1 MPAPPDLGDANA
13 VNAES
18 LKSWLI
24 LCRAPGIGSAA
35 VQKLL
40 RVFSGA
46 AEIVAAR
53 PHALRSAGLSENQ
66 IEALKAVDPAAVERD
81 LQWLAQPHCHAI
93 GFDDPAYPA
102 RLREIAQAPPLLF
115 VQGDPDW
122 LDTPQ
127 LAIVGSR
134 HASPQGLENA
144 QAFAAELA
152 RRGLTITSGLAL
164 GIDGAAHAGALAGGG
179 ATVAVCG
186 TGLDRVYP
194 ARHKALA
201 HQIVGSGALVSEF
214 PVGVGALAE
223 NFPRRNRVISGMA
236 LGILVVEAARESG
249 SLITARLAL
258 EQGREVF
265 AIPGSIHNPLSRGCH
280 ALIRQGA
287 KLIETVDDI
296 LIELAPLLGMRRAQ
310 IEAAARSTQPAPPTD
325 ATQAALLA
333 ALGDGLLH
341 VDALAARVAQP
352 IGALQAALTQLELEG
367 RVAVAGDGRYQRVVR
382 GTPEG
387 DKPRRL
393 AQNAGQAGES
403 NQADQHEGA

>member
-1 MPAPPDLGDANA
+1 MD
-13 VNAES
+13 AES
-18 LKSWLI
+18 LRPWLI
-24 LCRAPGIGSAA
+24 LCRAPGIGSVA

-40 RVFSGA
+40 KVFPDADGIIA
-46 AEIVAAR
+46 AK
-53 PHALRSAGLSENQ
+53 PSALRSAGLSEAQ
-66 IEALKAVDPAAVERD
+66 IKALQAVDPTAVERD
-81 LQWLAQPHCHAI
+81 LHWLAQPDCHALRP
-93 GFDDPAYPA
+93 DDPAYPA
-102 RLREIAQAPPLLF
+102 RLREIAQPPPLLF
-115 VQGDPDW
+115 VQGDTDW
-122 LDTPQ
+122 LNAPQ

-152 RRGLTITSGLAL
+152 RRGLTITSGLAQ

-179 ATVAVCG
+179 GTIAVCG

-201 HQIVGSGALVSEF
+201 HQIVSSGALVSEF

-236 LGILVVEAARESG
+236 MGVLVVEAARESG

-287 KLIETVDDI
+287 KLVETVDDV
-296 LIELAPLLGMRRAQ
+296 LVELAPLLGMRRALV
-310 IEAAARSTQPAPPTD
+310 EATPSPAAATAPAGE
-325 ATQAALLA
+325 AQAALLS
-333 ALGDGLLH
+333 ALGDGVLS
-341 VDALAARVAQP
+341 VDELAVRVARP
-352 IGALQAALTQLELEG
+352 IAQLQTTLTQLELEG
-367 RVAVAGDGRYQRVVR
+367 RIAVTAGGRYQRVVR
-382 GTPEG
+382 GMTEG
-387 DKPRRL
+387 DKPPRL
-393 AQNAGQAGES
+393 AQNAEAGRRIEAS
-403 NQADQHEGA
+403 